1 MFYIQVVRQNRGNKT
16 PSTSKPSEV
25 ETRNEK
31 SSKFAK
37 AKTTE
42 YISNTQQIYYLERR
56 LFG

>member
-1 MFYIQVVRQNRGNKT
+1 MFYIQVVHKRRGSKA

-37 AKTTE
+37 VKATE
-42 YISNTQQIYYLERR
+42 YISNTQQVYYLERR
-56 LFG
+56 LFC